1 MNDSP
6 CNAADWQPSPA
17 FHSSTPILGVQEPQQ
32 IPLAL
37 DYAPPQVRKHG
48 LRDAHWTPLA
58 GWYRGGPSF
67 RTTAQLAWRF
77 PLLELDRTANSYA
90 AIGLDVDGRENVI
103 SFMDAVL
110 NRRFPEPNFVVERHV
125 SGNIQAHFCLATPIH
140 RGPLATDGPC
150 RTIWGRREPDA
161 LAELTRIVPLG
172 WKRPTVA
179 VSVIGRN
186 ETLFRNLMRE
196 TGKPSNWTVRARGT
210 VYCHKV
216 AVAQRQR
223 KIVAT

>member
-17 FHSSTPILGVQEPQQ
+17 FNSSTPILGAQEPQQ

-140 RGPLATDGPC
+140 RGPGARERPIRALVRVSEYLVEAARADHGYTAQAA
-150 RTIWGRREPDA
+150 RTCIYGHLEERNAQRLSTSSLRRR
-161 LAELTRIVPLG
+161 LRLTLDDRV
-172 WKRPTVA
+172 RPPHHPADNPV
-179 VSVIGRN
+179 VSV
-186 ETLFRNLMRE
+186 
-196 TGKPSNWTVRARGT
+196 
-210 VYCHKV
+210 
-216 AVAQRQR
+216 
-223 KIVAT
+223 